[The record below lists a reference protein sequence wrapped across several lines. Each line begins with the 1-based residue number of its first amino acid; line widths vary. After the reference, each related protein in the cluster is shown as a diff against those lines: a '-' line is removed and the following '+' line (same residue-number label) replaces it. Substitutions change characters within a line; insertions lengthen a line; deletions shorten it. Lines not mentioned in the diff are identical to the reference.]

1 MKYLLG
7 HKLTSV
13 IALLFLVGCG
23 GGGGGSTPI
32 ELTVASFSEFK
43 LTENSTSGAWV
54 IAASSNKSFTIN
66 HSISGGPDASSFS
79 MSGDTLSFRGSANY
93 EAPSDSNTD
102 GVFEVYVQTSSGTTL
117 STQTVYVRVTDVPEA
132 PVISTTS
139 ISSIAENS
147 SGLATISASDE
158 DLGSSVTYSLL
169 DSSGSK
175 DEGLLSINASSGQI
189 SFVIAPDFEAP
200 TDLNNDN
207 TIDFTVVASDGTLS
221 SQADFSARVT
231 DVPEAPVI
239 LTTSI
244 SNIAENSSV
253 LATISASDADSGSSL
268 SFTLVNSEG
277 LKDEGLL
284 SIDSSSGTI
293 TFVVAPNF
301 ESPSDIGSDNTID
314 FSVQV
319 SDGSLSVT
327 QSYSFSITNTNEAPV
342 VPSASFSIAE
352 QSTLLGVIS
361 ATDPDSTDL
370 DVPAILTYTLAS
382 GSSAVDDAKFTIQFN
397 NGEVSFLSAP
407 NFESPTDNGL
417 DNVYNFTV
425 NVSDGTNT
433 TSQAMTVT
441 VGDVNESPSFSIA
454 SAQSYTENSTSSISV
469 AASDPDAS
477 SALTYSLSG
486 SDASRF
492 SISSSGSLSFAS
504 APDYES
510 PADTGGNNIY
520 NVSVIVSDG
529 AISSTISLVIT
540 VSDSTLDNFGIQ
552 LPANVAIA
560 ELQKESE

>member
-1 MKYLLG
+1 MGTYFLMLA
-7 HKLTSV
+7 SWFIYVYV
-13 IALLFLVGCG
+13 IYIMIFDA
-23 GGGGGSTPI
+23 ST
-32 ELTVASFSEFK
+32 
-43 LTENSTSGAWV
+43 
-54 IAASSNKSFTIN
+54 NKSTAITYA
-66 HSISGGPDASSFS
+66 ISGGPDASFFS
-79 MSGDTLSFRGSANY
+79 MSGDTLSFNGSANY

-117 STQTVYVRVTDVPEA
+117 STQTVYVRVTDAPEA

-139 ISSIAENS
+139 ISS
-147 SGLATISASDE
+147 
-158 DLGSSVTYSLL
+158 
-169 DSSGSK
+169 
-175 DEGLLSINASSGQI
+175 
-189 SFVIAPDFEAP
+189 
-200 TDLNNDN
+200 
-207 TIDFTVVASDGTLS
+207 
-221 SQADFSARVT
+221 
-231 DVPEAPVI
+231 
-239 LTTSI
+239 
-244 SNIAENSSV
+244 IAENSSV